1 MTTSVWLNAAAFLRI
16 LQDPD
21 AKQPK
26 NKQGEKPNFAEMP
39 DPLDGTRLHPQDYEF
54 ARKMAVDALEVDEE
68 DYSDEHPSA
77 VVTMFMK
84 ADERTREKQLKA
96 LSLDDFAQNL
106 LTTQREKKRMTL
118 DLIHEELLH
127 PFIDKRP
134 PFVGPD
140 AWEIMTMLTS
150 ETLKSL
156 MRGLIVPVQV
166 VRIKQ
171 AAALV
176 RLSSNMEATL
186 EAYHFVDEGEQPVPI
201 ERLVKPGQ
209 VVNAVI
215 SEVDPVT
222 FKVQLHARPSVLQ
235 ASDKHLRN
243 VEPDPYYD
251 TTSAYRDNLALERR
265 RKQINNQARRVIKHP
280 NFHNMRSKEAEEYLS
295 KQQRGDVVIRPSSH
309 GSNHLAVTWK
319 VDKGIYQH
327 IGQLSWADL
336 PCKLLTYFNQ
346 TFLRSQSIPM
356 IPWLDI
362 YTASDKTGLIPI
374 LMS

>member
-16 LQDPD
+16 PQDPD
-21 AKQPK
+21 LKQPK

-134 PFVGPD
+134 PFLGPD
-140 AWEIMTMLTS
+140 PWEVMTMMTS
-150 ETLKSL
+150 ETPKSL

-222 FKVQLHARPSVLQ
+222 FKVQLHARPSALQ
-235 ASDKHLRN
+235 TSDKHLRN

-251 TTSAYRDNLALERR
+251 STSAYRDNLALDRR

-327 IGQLSWADL
+327 IGRLIWADL
-336 PCKLLTYFNQ
+336 PCRVLIGSNQ
-346 TFLRSQSIPM
+346 TSLRSRSIRM
-356 IPWLDI
+356 IPWLGI
-362 YTASDKTGLIPI
+362 YTALDKTDHIPTS
-374 LMS
+374 MS

>member
-16 LQDPD
+16 PQDPD
-21 AKQPK
+21 RKTPK

-140 AWEIMTMLTS
+140 AWEVMTMLTG
-150 ETLKSL
+150 ETTKSL
-156 MRGLIVPVQV
+156 MPGLMIPVQV

-171 AAALV
+171 SAALV

-209 VVNAVI
+209 VVNTVI

-235 ASDKHLRN
+235 TSDKHIRN
-243 VEPDPYYD
+243 VGPDPYYD

-327 IGQLSWADL
+327 IGWLYWAGR
-336 PCKLLTYFNQ
+336 PCKLLMHSNQ

-356 IPWLDI
+356 IPWLGI
-362 YTASDKTGLIPI
+362 YIALDKTGHIPI

>member
-16 LQDPD
+16 PQDPD
-21 AKQPK
+21 LKAPK

-68 DYSDEHPSA
+68 DYSDDHPSA

-84 ADERTREKQLKA
+84 ADEKTREKQLKA

-134 PFVGPD
+134 QFVGPD
-140 AWEIMTMLTS
+140 AWEIMTMLTG
-150 ETLKSL
+150 ETPKSL
-156 MRGLIVPVQV
+156 MRGLIIPVQV

-215 SEVDPVT
+215 SEMDPFT
-222 FKVQLHARPSVLQ
+222 FKVQLHARPSMLQ
-235 ASDKHLRN
+235 IGDKHLRN

-251 TTSAYRDNLALERR
+251 TTSAYRDNLALDRR
-265 RKQINNQARRVIKHP
+265 RKQTNNQARRVIKHP
-280 NFHNMRSKEAEEYLS
+280 NFHNMRSKETEEYLS

-309 GSNHLAVTWK
+309 GPNHLAVSWK

-327 IGQLSWADL
+327 IGQIDCAYP
-336 PCKLLTYFNQ
+336 PCK
-346 TFLRSQSIPM
+346 
-356 IPWLDI
+356 
-362 YTASDKTGLIPI
+362 I
-374 LMS
+374 LMVITRRSRRASRPE

>member
-16 LQDPD
+16 PQDPD
-21 AKQPK
+21 LKPPK

-84 ADERTREKQLKA
+84 ADEKTREKQLKA

-140 AWEIMTMLTS
+140 AWEIMTMLTG
-150 ETLKSL
+150 ETPKSL
-156 MRGLIVPVQV
+156 MRGLTVPVQV

-215 SEVDPVT
+215 SEVDPFS
-222 FKVQLHARPSVLQ
+222 FKVQLHARPSALQ
-235 ASDKHLRN
+235 TGDKHLRN
-243 VEPDPYYD
+243 VEPDIYYD

-309 GSNHLAVTWK
+309 GPNHLAVTWK

-327 IGQLSWADL
+327 IGQIGCTCL
-336 PCKLLTYFNQ
+336 PCKMLMNSNQ
-346 TFLRSQSIPM
+346 TFSRSQSIRM
-356 IPWLDI
+356 IPWLDTS
-362 YTASDKTGLIPI
+362 TALDKRGHTPI

>member
-16 LQDPD
+16 PQDPD
-21 AKQPK
+21 WKPPK

-84 ADERTREKQLKA
+84 ADEKTREKQLKA

-118 DLIHEELLH
+118 DLIHEELLY
-127 PFIDKRP
+127 PFTDKRP
-134 PFVGPD
+134 HFDGPGP
-140 AWEIMTMLTS
+140 WEIMTMLTG
-150 ETLKSL
+150 ETPKSL
-156 MRGLIVPVQV
+156 RRGLIIPVQV

-215 SEVDPVT
+215 SDVDAVT
-222 FKVQLHARPSVLQ
+222 FKVQLHARPGMLQ
-235 ASDKHLRN
+235 TGDKHLRN

-251 TTSAYRDNLALERR
+251 TTSAYRDNQALDRR
-265 RKQINNQARRVIKHP
+265 RKQSNNQARRVIKHP
-280 NFHNMRSKEAEEYLS
+280 NFHNMRSKEAEDYLS

-309 GSNHLAVTWK
+309 GPNHLAVTWK

-327 IGQLSWADL
+327 IGQMDCTYPSWTVL
-336 PCKLLTYFNQ
+336 MNSNQ
-346 TFLRSQSIPM
+346 TFSRN
-356 IPWLDI
+356 
-362 YTASDKTGLIPI
+362 
-374 LMS
+374 